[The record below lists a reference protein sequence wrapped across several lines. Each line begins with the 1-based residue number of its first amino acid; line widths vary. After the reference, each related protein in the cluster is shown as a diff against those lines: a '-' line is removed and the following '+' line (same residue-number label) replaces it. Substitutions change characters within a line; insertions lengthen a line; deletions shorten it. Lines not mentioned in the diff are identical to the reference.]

1 MSDHGMEKSL
11 ISAYCDGELN
21 AIELAEAE
29 QLLETSEEA
38 RAELQSY
45 RNLTN
50 LLQDNARP
58 TFRVNLAASVLQA
71 IQPQAVVAQSASATT
86 VASGRSTS
94 HDSTSPHFNTN
105 RKSVR
110 LWTVVAASAACLA
123 MMVWVGLNRGGR
135 PQLANH
141 EQPQST
147 EKSVVTNSAASGFSA
162 ESSKTSEVTVAR
174 VEPQPKTGTTAA
186 QVGAKPV
193 TTLVDTK
200 VAKPLQASQLPV
212 ELIAD
217 LKNSNVGQ
225 IQRFIRQNKDGVTVF
240 HLMVMDLK
248 PGMASLEMILSAQQI
263 SAVDGKPVNDRADV
277 VAVYIEANQDKMD
290 SLVQQIKQDH
300 EKFLALAVQKDAMPS
315 AQMASLTAKKTSD
328 ATTASQAIPVNA
340 GELQTAGVEPLKSE
354 QIAMAHNERGHRS
367 SRPPVKALAQ
377 NVPGS
382 PQLAKNPTFKLLI
395 LVEQATPESLL
406 SQPAAQKN

>member
-174 VEPQPKTGTTAA
+174 VEPQPKTGTT
-186 QVGAKPV
+186 
-193 TTLVDTK
+193 
-200 VAKPLQASQLPV
+200 
-212 ELIAD
+212 
-217 LKNSNVGQ
+217 
-225 IQRFIRQNKDGVTVF
+225 
-240 HLMVMDLK
+240 
-248 PGMASLEMILSAQQI
+248 
-263 SAVDGKPVNDRADV
+263 
-277 VAVYIEANQDKMD
+277 
-290 SLVQQIKQDH
+290 
-300 EKFLALAVQKDAMPS
+300 
-315 AQMASLTAKKTSD
+315 
-328 ATTASQAIPVNA
+328 
-340 GELQTAGVEPLKSE
+340 TAGQSVTSRANRRSEELKRRSNSE
-354 QIAMAHNERGHRS
+354 IH
-367 SRPPVKALAQ
+367 PPKQRWRHGLSFDGDGPEARYGFPGDDSVCSADFGCRRKA
-377 NVPGS
+377 G
-382 PQLAKNPTFKLLI
+382 
-395 LVEQATPESLL
+395 
-406 SQPAAQKN
+406 